1 MSESCVVVMT
11 EPTSFEVSYVINPW
25 MRPNRWNIDRERQKK
40 RAELRWKHLYNNLI
54 KFGVR
59 IHLVRSVEGLPDLVF
74 PANAAVVLDRKV
86 LLSHFAHPQR
96 QREESVF
103 RSYFRSLLHHQVIS
117 SIEELPVGVYQEGA
131 GDCLWDG
138 LRNLFWCG
146 YGQRSVLR
154 ASCEISRVFQCRVEP
169 LELVDPRFYHLD
181 VAMAVLEKGEVL
193 YYPAAFSKRSL
204 QRIREIVAPELRI
217 EVSRSEAVHF
227 NLNLISMLGVIFM
240 TPASQ
245 ALRGKLME
253 RGYYLCEQ
261 DLAPFLLA
269 GGAAA
274 CLTLRLDFSR
284 TESQQQQWEVC
295 RGHHT

>member
-1 MSESCVVVMT
+1 MAGSCAIVMT
-11 EPTSFEVSYVINPW
+11 EPTSYEVSYAINPW
-25 MRPNRWNIDRERQKK
+25 MRPNHWNIARERQKNL
-40 RAELRWKHLYNNLI
+40 AVLRWRQLYNNLI
-54 KFGVR
+54 KFGVQ

-86 LLSHFAHPQR
+86 LLSHFAYPQR

-103 RSYFRSLLHHQVIS
+103 RSYFRSLLRRQVIS
-117 SIEELPVGVYQEGA
+117 SIEELPAGVYQEGA

-138 LRNLFWCG
+138 HRNLFWCG

-154 ASCEISRVFQCRVEP
+154 ASYEISRFFQCRVEP

-217 EVSRSEAVHF
+217 EVSRSEATRF
-227 NLNLISMLGVIFM
+227 NLNVISMPGVIFM

-245 ALRGKLME
+245 SLRGQLME

-284 TESQQQQWEVC
+284 AQSQHQEVC
-295 RGHHT
+295 HERHC

>member
-1 MSESCVVVMT
+1 MAGSCAIVMT
-11 EPTSFEVSYVINPW
+11 EPTSYEVSYVINPW
-25 MRPNRWNIDRERQKK
+25 MRPNHWNIAKERQKNL
-40 RAELRWKHLYNNLI
+40 AELRWQQLYNKLTE
-54 KFGVR
+54 FGVR
-59 IHLVRSVEGLPDLVF
+59 VHLVRSVEGLPDLVF

-86 LLSHFAHPQR
+86 LLSHFVYPQR

-146 YGQRSVLR
+146 YGQRSALR
-154 ASCEISRVFQCRVEP
+154 ASYEISRVFQCPVEP

-217 EVSRSEAVHF
+217 EVSRSEATRF
-227 NLNLISMLGVIFM
+227 NLNVISMLGVIFM

-245 ALRGKLME
+245 SLRGLLME

-274 CLTLRLDFSR
+274 CLTLRLDFSCAK
-284 TESQQQQWEVC
+284 SQHQEVC
-295 RGHHT
+295 HERRS